1 VHYVTRI
8 GCRTSPPG
16 PSPLRICQL
25 QHRDNKTTPFDNLQ
39 PPIYLELERG
49 VELERIDRSGGVRQ
63 VSTSV
68 DFRAV
73 CPVQQNGFAI
83 VEFRAPESFRSYAN
97 HLQNQLD
104 NDGYEQKFIT
114 ENGYAMVTQTKANTP
129 RRKMS
134 VTISAS
140 AKIATTMLTSK
151 RTHSEPQIG
160 SSTQTPSNVDLTN
173 SAFPSPIETNKTYS
187 NDTQPPPNDHNN
199 DSTTNHPNI
208 RNTPNTPAR
217 MQKIETLIPV
227 YPAPDYLVERFHPD
241 NDVYTSLQTL
251 IHGPSTITLSAQI
264 PLPTTLF
271 DASSIIPPIKAYIS
285 SLDFNRQLCTL
296 RVHCDTAYNLERAYL
311 TFLASPPNR
320 FLTASI
326 KHNWKDQFYS
336 RLSELSWTVST
347 RIVSCLDSQGNCDL
361 EWCFVPRGLGE
372 QLVVSEDGQWEL
384 ITGAARILDSVE
396 NDIKRIFTP
405 GAADQNIWEI
415 QYNCDEPVKYR
426 LSAEYWIEDGILSD
440 RPLDYLRSLEL
451 SGYVYYSTA
460 GRTGVTHI
468 DPKLLHQPMKRQR
481 GNSTSQHRPTQ
492 RRYVENATGGK
503 CVIRSVSAGVRLCQ
517 TEHGQSYIGQA
528 LDESIKPLQLPEPT
542 PATATALAP
551 AAVAV
556 AENQEEEMGNA
567 GEKDTKNNTRDF
579 SEDATIIPAPPLE
592 KDKVIPAPP
601 LDEDTIIPAPPLE
614 EEKPITAP
622 PFEEDEAPQSDSA
635 SISSDLTELSD
646 LPPLATDESDCMS
659 PNAESLPSLPPSPS
673 PAAPAEP
680 TRRVTRSRAQQ
691 SNQPPISPESQKG
704 QRTLRPR
711 AINEIPPS
719 PKSTTND
726 GTISPTTSVRSDYQ
740 AAEPGNG
747 THYPT
752 PPLDP
757 VASPKPV
764 VVMTRKS
771 AREKKKGYISPGDSS
786 GD

>member
-1 VHYVTRI
+1 
-8 GCRTSPPG
+8 
-16 PSPLRICQL
+16 
-25 QHRDNKTTPFDNLQ
+25 
-39 PPIYLELERG
+39 
-49 VELERIDRSGGVRQ
+49 
-63 VSTSV
+63 
-68 DFRAV
+68 
-73 CPVQQNGFAI
+73 
-83 VEFRAPESFRSYAN
+83 
-97 HLQNQLD
+97 
-104 NDGYEQKFIT
+104 
-114 ENGYAMVTQTKANTP
+114 MVTQTKASTP

-134 VTISAS
+134 VTVSAS
-140 AKIATTMLTSK
+140 AKMATTMLTSK
-151 RTHSEPQIG
+151 RTHSESQIG
-160 SSTQTPSNVDLTN
+160 SSTQTSINVDLTN
-173 SAFPSPIETNKTYS
+173 SVSPSPIDTNKTPS

-199 DSTTNHPNI
+199 DSTTNHPNT
-208 RNTPNTPAR
+208 RNTRNTSAR
-217 MQKIETLIPV
+217 MQMMESLIPV

-264 PLPTTLF
+264 PLPTTIF
-271 DASSIIPPIKAYIS
+271 DTSSIIPPIKAYIS
-285 SLDFNRQLCTL
+285 ALDFDRQLCTL

-311 TFLASPPNR
+311 TFLDSPPNR
-320 FLTASI
+320 FLTPET
-326 KHNWKDQFYS
+326 KHNWKNQFYS

-361 EWCFVPRGLGE
+361 EWCFVPKGLGE

-405 GAADQNIWEI
+405 GSATENIWQI
-415 QYNCDEPVKYR
+415 RYSCTEPMKFR
-426 LSAEYWIEDGILSD
+426 LNAEYWIEDGILSD
-440 RPLDYLRSLEL
+440 RPLDYLISLEL
-451 SGYVYYSTA
+451 SGHVNYPTA

-468 DPKLLHQPMKRQR
+468 DPKLLLQQRTKRQR

-492 RRYVENATGGK
+492 RRYVENAAGGK

-542 PATATALAP
+542 PVTPVAP
-551 AAVAV
+551 AAVTV
-556 AENQEEEMGNA
+556 AESQEEEMGNA
-567 GEKDTKNNTRDF
+567 GEKDTKINSTDI
-579 SEDATIIPAPPLE
+579 SKDTTIASPQPLQ
-592 KDKVIPAPP
+592 KDEVIPAPP
-601 LDEDTIIPAPPLE
+601 LDEDTITALPLP

-622 PFEEDEAPQSDSA
+622 PFEEDETPQSDVA

-646 LPPLATDESDCMS
+646 LPPLATDESECMS

-673 PAAPAEP
+673 PVAPEEP
-680 TRRVTRSRAQQ
+680 PRRVTRSRAQQ
-691 SNQPPISPESQKG
+691 NNQPPISPESQKG

-726 GTISPTTSVRSDYQ
+726 GTISPTVSVRSGYQ
-740 AAEPGNG
+740 AVEPGNG
-747 THYPT
+747 VHYPT

-764 VVMTRKS
+764 VVITRKS
-771 AREKKKGYISPGDSS
+771 ARERKKGYISPGDSS